1 MNEVV
6 DNYANETITNKEAG
20 EPRQD
25 TRKASAM
32 GKKVKV
38 RKNKVMNFDTTT
50 QDS

>member
-6 DNYANETITNKEAG
+6 DNFANVMITNKETG

-38 RKNKVMNFDTTT
+38 RKNKAMNFDTTT
-50 QDS
+50 PDS